1 MGKLC
6 TDQLIGKLVALLREA
21 DPDKFDDAVAQ
32 AKNQLTT
39 EAKRVKR
46 NDLEK
51 LFDAQIATLKDRG
64 TPEQIVEIL
73 QNQKGSVL
81 KKASEMTFGDGNI
94 PFLPVIPRTF
104 RSPYD
109 LMAMVRNDGKVGY
122 TYLNPTQIS
131 DVVDAPQEP
140 YYIYDVEDGSSTRG
154 KSPENAEK
162 TFKQQKRSP
171 LTAAEVMALTTHTD
185 VLSKH
190 YVWAPGS
197 RCVSAD
203 GVPGVCL
210 GGGDRPELDW
220 GYVDGSGDH
229 WGSASC
235 GSR

>member
-1 MGKLC
+1 MRV
-6 TDQLIGKLVALLREA
+6 LIFA
-21 DPDKFDDAVAQ
+21 FC
-32 AKNQLTT
+32 
-39 EAKRVKR
+39 

-73 QNQKGSVL
+73 QNQKGAVL
-81 KKASEMTFGDGNI
+81 KKASEMAIGDGNI
-94 PFLPVIPRTF
+94 PFLPVIPRSF

-109 LMAMVRNDGKVGY
+109 LMAMVKNGGKAGY

-140 YYIYDVEDGSSTRG
+140 YYIYDVEDGSSRG

-162 TFKQQKRSP
+162 TFKSQKRSP
-171 LTAAEVMALTTHTD
+171 LTAAEVMALTVHTD
-185 VLSKH
+185 VLSRH
-190 YVWAPGS
+190 YVWATGS
-197 RCVSAD
+197 RYEFAD
-203 GVPGVCL
+203 EVPSVCL
-210 GGGDRPELDW
+210 GDGGRPKLSWD
-220 GYVDGSGDH
+220 YSGPSNSL